1 MLSLSCTRHSS
12 ASNMAIASLNLNI
25 AMLKSC
31 GYSKFGVTGGQASAS
46 SVGILYQV
54 DSGSTVSMTSG
65 TMYTIPDGTTLNIQ
79 IRVTAS
85 SSSASAS
92 YSNNVLLF
100 G

>member
-1 MLSLSCTRHSS
+1 
-12 ASNMAIASLNLNI
+12 
-25 AMLKSC
+25 
-31 GYSKFGVTGGQASAS
+31 
-46 SVGILYQV
+46 VGILYQV